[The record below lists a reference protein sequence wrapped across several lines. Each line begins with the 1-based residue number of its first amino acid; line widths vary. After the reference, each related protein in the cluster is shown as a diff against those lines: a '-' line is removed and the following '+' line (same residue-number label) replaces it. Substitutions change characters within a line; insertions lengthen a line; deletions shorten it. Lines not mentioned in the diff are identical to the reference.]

1 MEKHKYFFGCKMV
14 DLKHTFNMLC
24 VAKWRECSIPY
35 IVGVRYYH
43 GWVKYYHGLRTM
55 VLFMKQLDDSTGGRV
70 AERKNQGQKSLALA
84 NMVKG
89 VNFNCEL
96 ISSL

>member
-1 MEKHKYFFGCKMV
+1 
-14 DLKHTFNMLC
+14 MLNGWSETHFQHAVC
-24 VAKWRECSIPY
+24 GQMAWMFDSLYSR
-35 IVGVRYYH
+35 VRYYH